1 MNFRKLIRENQ
12 IQNQF
17 KKYRK
22 ENMRTNDENNRSPPD
37 SKNKKKM
44 NRMLNISSY
53 NDEIIHQIW
62 AESVDD

>member
-1 MNFRKLIRENQ
+1 
-12 IQNQF
+12 
-17 KKYRK
+17 
-22 ENMRTNDENNRSPPD
+22 MRTNDENNRSPPD